1 MQGKEKAKAEQEVD
15 RFVELSGKKMATLW
29 SSEDPERTVELE
41 FLDRTIP
48 VFYLDDL
55 LRASAKVLGKGKLGS
70 TYKATL
76 ELGSVVVVKRVKNM
90 NGLSKK
96 RIYPADVVAG
106 KDET

>member
-1 MQGKEKAKAEQEVD
+1 MSNSSSYNHYAATCNQSSNSSKGQEEKMQGKEKAKAEQEVD

-70 TYKATL
+70 TYKTTL
-76 ELGSVVVVKRVKNM
+76 
-90 NGLSKK
+90 
-96 RIYPADVVAG
+96 
-106 KDET
+106 